1 VVPHVVI
8 PTRLRL
14 IASFLAVTLLVGV
27 LSLVVGVRL
36 IYRAVLREAQARVS
50 LDLNA
55 AREIYNERERSALLA
70 LLVAGSGVEFRAAV
84 RGRASGEVSTR
95 LAELA
100 NIAGL
105 DFAGII
111 GSDGT
116 QVVSRAQSRPAPSR
130 PAPTNPVAALA
141 QKRRTPV
148 SGTVVLTR
156 EELAAEDP
164 ALAEKARIRLLP
176 TARAASRPDVEET
189 AGLAICAAVPLF
201 FENAAPSVLY
211 GGLLLSRNEEIVDRI
226 RDTVF
231 RQETYGGQLIG
242 TATIFLD
249 DVRIATNVR
258 SPNSERAIGTRVSE
272 EVRRKVLDE
281 GERWT
286 DRAFVVS
293 DWYVTAYEPI
303 LDVRGSR
310 VGILYVG
317 VREAKYAD
325 IRSSAV
331 LVFVVITLVG
341 MAAAVILGSFLG
353 NLTLKPIH
361 QLIESSRRVS
371 EGDLS
376 PGVGPISRSE
386 VGILQRTFSEML
398 SALRE
403 RSQRLLADRER
414 QLLVS
419 EKQASIGR
427 LAAGI
432 AHEINNPL
440 TGVLTFTHLLLRRT
454 DLDAAARADLTTIV
468 QSTERVRAIV
478 KGLLDFARQTQIE
491 PEPID
496 INRLVEQ
503 TMALAANQ
511 ALLKGVR
518 FCFNP
523 GEDLPGRTLDRNQM
537 QSVLLNMM
545 LNALDATDKGGH
557 IDISTS
563 LGMSATEPGRRDI
576 EIQIADTG
584 CGIPIEILDRIFDP
598 FFTTKEVGKGT
609 GLGLSVSLGVVERHG
624 GSIHVTSRPGQGS
637 TFVIR
642 LPLESPA

>member
-1 VVPHVVI
+1 MVI
-8 PTRLRL
+8 PTRVRL

-27 LSLVVGVRL
+27 LSLVVGVQL
-36 IYRAVLREAQARVS
+36 IYRAVLREAQTRVS
-50 LDLNA
+50 QDLNS
-55 AREIYNERERSALLA
+55 AREIYDERERSALLA
-70 LLVAGSGVEFRAAV
+70 LTVAGAGRGFRAAV
-84 RGRASGEVSTR
+84 HERAAEEVSSR
-95 LAELA
+95 LAELVA
-100 NIAGL
+100 VAGL
-105 DFAGII
+105 DFAGVLAA
-111 GSDGT
+111 DGT
-116 QVVSRAQSRPAPSR
+116 RVVDGAPPRPAP
-130 PAPTNPVAALA
+130 PNPIASLA
-141 QKRRTPV
+141 RKRRAPV
-148 SGTVVLTR
+148 SGTIVLTR
-156 EELAAEDP
+156 EELAAEHP
-164 ALAEKARIRLLP
+164 ALAEKARIRLVP
-176 TARAASRPDVEET
+176 TPRAAPRPDQEET
-189 AGLAICAAVPLF
+189 AGLAIAAAVPLF
-201 FENAAPSVLY
+201 FEDRAPSILY
-211 GGLLLSRNEEIVDRI
+211 GGILLSRSEEIVDRI

-231 RQETYGGQLIG
+231 RQEAYGGQLIG
-242 TATIFLD
+242 TATIFFRDLR
-249 DVRIATNVR
+249 VATNVQT
-258 SPNSERAIGTRVSE
+258 PDGTRAIGTRVSS

-281 GERWT
+281 GGRWT

-293 DWYVTAYEPI
+293 DWYVTAYEPL
-303 LDVRGSR
+303 LDVEGGR

-331 LVFVVITLVG
+331 MVFVVITLVG
-341 MAAAVILGSFLG
+341 MAAAVVLGTFLG
-353 NLTLKPIH
+353 NLILKPIH

-371 EGDLS
+371 EGDLA
-376 PGVGPISRSE
+376 PRIGPISRSE
-386 VGILQRTFSEML
+386 IGILQKTFSEML
-398 SALRE
+398 AALRE

-454 DLDAAARADLTTIV
+454 DLDAAARGDLTTIV

-478 KGLLDFARQTQIE
+478 KGLLDFSRQTQIE
-491 PEPID
+491 PEPTD
-496 INRLVEQ
+496 INHLIEE

-518 FCFNP
+518 FCFDP
-523 GEDLPGRTLDRNQM
+523 GEGLPARTLDRNQM

-545 LNALDATDKGGH
+545 LNAIDATDKGGH
-557 IDISTS
+557 IDVLTS
-563 LGMSATEPGRRDI
+563 QGMSAAEPGRRNI

-584 CGIPIEILDRIFDP
+584 CGIPVEILDRIFDP

-609 GLGLSVSLGVVERHG
+609 GLGLSVSLGIVERHG

-642 LPLESPA
+642 LPLEGPE

>member
-1 VVPHVVI
+1 MGVPS
-8 PTRLRL
+8 L
-14 IASFLAVTLLVGV
+14 IVGV
-27 LSLVVGVRL
+27 QL

-55 AREIYNERERSALLA
+55 AREIYDERERSALLA
-70 LLVAGSGVEFRAAV
+70 LMVAGGGRGFRAAV
-84 RGRASGEVSTR
+84 HGRASEEVTSR

-100 NIAGL
+100 AVAGL
-105 DFAGII
+105 DFAGVFAA
-111 GSDGT
+111 DGT
-116 QVVSRAQSRPAPSR
+116 RLANGAPSR
-130 PAPTNPVAALA
+130 PAPPNPITALA
-141 QKRRTPV
+141 LKRRAPV
-148 SGTVVLTR
+148 SGTIVLTR
-156 EELAAEDP
+156 EQLAAEDP
-164 ALAEKARIRLLP
+164 ALAEKARIRLVP
-176 TARAASRPDVEET
+176 TPRAAPRPEQEET
-189 AGLAICAAVPLF
+189 AGLAITAAVPLI
-201 FENAAPSVLY
+201 FEDSAPSILY
-211 GGLLLSRNEEIVDRI
+211 GGILLSRNEEIVDRI

-231 RQETYGGQLIG
+231 RQESYGGQLIG
-242 TATIFLD
+242 TATIFFRDL
-249 DVRIATNVR
+249 RIATNVR
-258 SPNSERAIGTRVSE
+258 TAGGERAIGTRISS
-272 EVRRKVLDE
+272 EVRQKVLDE
-281 GERWT
+281 GGRWT

-303 LDVRGSR
+303 LDVGGSR

-331 LVFVVITLVG
+331 LVFVAITLVG
-341 MAAAVILGSFLG
+341 VAAAVLLGSFLG
-353 NLTLKPIH
+353 NLLLKPIH
-361 QLIESSRRVS
+361 QLIEASRRVS
-371 EGDLS
+371 EGDLA
-376 PGVGPISRSE
+376 PRIGPVSRSE
-386 VGILQRTFSEML
+386 IGILQRTFSEML

-440 TGVLTFTHLLLRRT
+440 TGVLTFSHMLLRRT
-454 DLDAAARADLTTIV
+454 DMDAAARADLETIV
-468 QSTERVRAIV
+468 QSTERVRSIV

-491 PEPID
+491 PEPAD
-496 INRLVEQ
+496 INHLVEE

-518 FCFNP
+518 FSFNP
-523 GEDLPGRTLDRNQM
+523 AGGLPARTLDRNQM
-537 QSVLLNMM
+537 QSVLLNIM
-545 LNALDATDKGGH
+545 LNAIDATDKGGH
-557 IDISTS
+557 IDVSTS
-563 LGMSATEPGRRDI
+563 LGLSAAEPGHRNI
-576 EIQIADTG
+576 EVQIADTG

-598 FFTTKEVGKGT
+598 FFTTKEVGRGT
-609 GLGLSVSLGVVERHG
+609 GLGLSVSMGIVERHG

-642 LPLESPA
+642 LPLDAPG